1 MSQPLHPNNSVHKVP
16 NRENQSRTT
25 RVASMKRFL
34 TSPQIW
40 LALSLSTV
48 LVVAQASTQDVLSDP
63 SSDASSEAP
72 SKLSSDTLPA
82 RLVDL
87 TRGPGMPT
95 AWVPRNLLE
104 KSNPSMSDGDNQIDN
119 LKEIESELSS
129 TDSMSSFTHLGSV
142 GSSVLGTGAPG
153 SDAEM
158 EEYMTPESQNTA
170 MGAIHSEGLLAQAS
184 PRSNTRAPVR
194 NTRAPVSAKVTR
206 SNGDYMSRATALVKA
221 GQYPEASKLLFLM
234 SRNARFSSEAAKIKY
249 ILGLVLSEMKFNQV
263 AAFVLYDVVHQEKGN
278 PRSLYLRKAL
288 GKLAMAADA
297 LESDALL
304 RYAIRQVGESD
315 FPADKRDMLSYR
327 LGESKLDDHSFLD
340 AARQFNQ
347 VRPNSIFF
355 MRARYKLA
363 LSYAENN
370 DPDRAIAAFDDLINR
385 TNADKVTDPTRVA
398 AELGKARALYQ
409 KKDYAGAIEAYHVIP
424 RDTEMWHEALFESSW
439 AMFMDGRFRSALGN
453 FHSLHSAFYEDF
465 YQPESLLLRAIV
477 YLYICRYEEMDK
489 VLQLFEH
496 IYKPAKQQIYNFVQ
510 SNADPSNYWREL
522 NRVQQNYDSIRSH
535 SNRNTLPIPFL
546 AARYVLKEPNVR
558 HSMNYISKLDDER
571 KRLYATASTWQS
583 SGIGAYA
590 KTILEKRLEA
600 AHQAAGKQ
608 IRSHLITMHNDLR
621 NFFEQGELA
630 RYEMLSGRKETLR
643 KELTGKSIERRQV
656 DADSNRSFYI
666 QNGYEYWPFQGEY
679 WLDEI
684 GNYHYVGVKACE

>member
-1 MSQPLHPNNSVHKVP
+1 MSHFQKDLSKLF
-16 NRENQSRTT
+16 QSIQAPAPKLSPPTT
-25 RVASMKRFL
+25 RAAIMKKHIASPR
-34 TSPQIW
+34 IW
-40 LALSLSTV
+40 LFLSLTTV
-48 LVVAQASTQDVLSDP
+48 LITAKASTQDTLMNP
-63 SSDASSEAP
+63 AQQAAEAS
-72 SKLSSDTLPA
+72 K
-82 RLVDL
+82 VDL
-87 TRGPGMPT
+87 SRGPGFPSN
-95 AWVPRNLLE
+95 WVPRNLLE
-104 KSNPSMSDGDNQIDN
+104 KSNPSFADGDGQVDS

-129 TDSMSSFTHLGSV
+129 TDSMSSFQHSNSTQV
-142 GSSVLGTGAPG
+142 SSSGLAPTATVSNVATTPFGPG

-158 EEYMTPESQNTA
+158 DELMGIENSMPS
-170 MGAIHSEGLLAQAS
+170 MGAVHSEGLLAQAS
-184 PRSNTRAPVR
+184 SRRTKLPARAARPQAASKSN
-194 NTRAPVSAKVTR
+194 S
-206 SNGDYMSRATALVKA
+206 DYMSKATALVKA

-234 SRNARFSSEAAKIKY
+234 SRNARFASEAAKIKY

-263 AAFVLYDVVHQEKGN
+263 AAFVLYDVVHQERGN
-278 PRSLYLRKAL
+278 PRSPYLRKAL

-327 LGESKLDDHSFLD
+327 LGESKLDDHGFLD
-340 AARQFNQ
+340 AARDFNQ

-355 MRARYKLA
+355 LRARYKLA
-363 LSYAENN
+363 LAYAENN
-370 DPDRAIAAFDDLINR
+370 DPDRAVAAFDDLINR
-385 TNADKVTDPTRVA
+385 TNAEKVTDPTRVG

-409 KKDYAGAIEAYHVIP
+409 KKDYAGAIEAYHAIP

-453 FHSLHSAFYEDF
+453 FHSLHSAFYEDI

-489 VLQLFEH
+489 VLQLFERV
-496 IYKPAKQQIYNFVQ
+496 YKPAKQQIYNFVQ
-510 SNADPSNYWREL
+510 SNADPANFWREL
-522 NRVQQNYDSIRSH
+522 NRVQTNYDSIRSRA
-535 SNRNTLPIPFL
+535 NRNTQPIPFL
-546 AARYVLKEPNVR
+546 AARFVLKEPDVR
-558 HSMNYISKLDDER
+558 HSMNYIAKLDDER
-571 KRLYATASTWQS
+571 KRLFATASNWQS
-583 SGIGAYA
+583 SGIGAYS
-590 KTILEKRLEA
+590 KTILEKRLDA

-643 KELTGKSIERRQV
+643 KELTGKSIEHRQV
-656 DADSNRSFYI
+656 DEGSNRSFYI

>member
-1 MSQPLHPNNSVHKVP
+1 MSHTL
-16 NRENQSRTT
+16 REFSKRGPFASSPKLSSRTT
-25 RVASMKRFL
+25 RVAFMIKYLASPRILLFL
-34 TSPQIW
+34 GLT
-40 LALSLSTV
+40 TV
-48 LVVAQASTQDVLSDP
+48 LVTAHASTQDALMDQAQQAAE
-63 SSDASSEAP
+63 AS
-72 SKLSSDTLPA
+72 K
-82 RLVDL
+82 VDL
-87 TRGPGMPT
+87 SRGPGFPVN
-95 AWVPRNLLE
+95 WVPRNLLE
-104 KSNPSMSDGDNQIDN
+104 KTNPSFAEGDGQVDS

-129 TDSMSSFTHLGSV
+129 TDSMSSFKRSGSASTTVSESIEKGTSGPLTPV
-142 GSSVLGTGAPG
+142 GPG

-158 EEYMTPESQNTA
+158 DELMGLENSMSS
-170 MGAIHSEGLLAQAS
+170 MGAVHSEGLLAQANS
-184 PRSNTRAPVR
+184 RRTKLPARAARPQAASKSN
-194 NTRAPVSAKVTR
+194 S
-206 SNGDYMSRATALVKA
+206 DYMSKATALVKA

-234 SRNARFSSEAAKIKY
+234 SRNARFASEAAKIKY

-263 AAFVLYDVVHQEKGN
+263 AAFVLYDVVHQERGN
-278 PRSLYLRKAL
+278 PRSPYLRKAL

-327 LGESKLDDHSFLD
+327 LGESKLDDHGFLD
-340 AARQFNQ
+340 AARDFNQ

-355 MRARYKLA
+355 LRARYKLA
-363 LSYAENN
+363 LAYAENN
-370 DPDRAIAAFDDLINR
+370 DPDRAVAAFDDLINR
-385 TNADKVTDPTRVA
+385 TNGEKVTDVTRVA

-489 VLQLFEH
+489 VLQLFERV
-496 IYKPAKQQIYNFVQ
+496 YKPAKQQIYNFVQ
-510 SNADPSNYWREL
+510 SNADPTNFWREL
-522 NRVQQNYDSIRSH
+522 SRVQTNYDSIRSRA
-535 SNRNTLPIPFL
+535 NRNSQPIPFL
-546 AARYVLKEPNVR
+546 AARFVLKEPDVR
-558 HSMNYISKLDDER
+558 HSMNYIAKLDDER
-571 KRLYATASTWQS
+571 KRLYATASSWQS
-583 SGIGAYA
+583 SGIGAYS
-590 KTILEKRLEA
+590 KTILEKRLDA

-630 RYEMLSGRKETLR
+630 RYEMLSGRKETIR
-643 KELTGKSIERRQV
+643 KELTGKSIEHRQV
-656 DADSNRSFYI
+656 DEGSNRSFYI